1 MLCFVSLG
9 RCFLFIM
16 PCMPALLNVSVS
28 RGGIP
33 KYLRLCSPL
42 TRCSAGGSCHA
53 SWSSYHGLYGF
64 QFACREV

>member
-33 KYLRLCSPL
+33 KYLRLCSRLSRGSDGDSRHAP
-42 TRCSAGGSCHA
+42 SATQSLY
-53 SWSSYHGLYGF
+53 SFENVGL
-64 QFACREV
+64 